1 MYFSPALCYDFLY
14 QTKEK
19 KSYICM
25 GREKNLLMKIKE
37 GLRKWFLPTQS
48 PLQNVLRTGIYRY
61 RHLPF
66 AEKYAHQHP
75 QQAY

>member
-37 GLRKWFLPTQS
+37 GLRKWFREYPKVCVN
-48 PLQNVLRTGIYRY
+48 LQTDVR
-61 RHLPF
+61 
-66 AEKYAHQHP
+66 
-75 QQAY
+75 